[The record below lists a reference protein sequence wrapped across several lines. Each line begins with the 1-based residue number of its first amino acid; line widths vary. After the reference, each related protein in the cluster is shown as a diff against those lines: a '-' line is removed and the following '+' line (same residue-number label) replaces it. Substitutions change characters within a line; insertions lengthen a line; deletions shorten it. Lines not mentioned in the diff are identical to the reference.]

1 MFDKILRLKDLAHF
15 QTDNYILDL
24 YLLLTAV
31 IVVIL
36 MCKNHRE
43 DKFLRATN
51 YKHYGCDNN
60 SVSPKRT
67 RKTEKKSKRKGFKA
81 LSYAIAVSLAAVAL
95 VVPTTTLAPDVDA
108 FEDSRAASL
117 AVGSINDFSLVITDN
132 CVEETT
138 VPVTQEITTSAAAT
152 QKTTEKKTKSAKTA
166 KTAKKSE
173 ASQTSKKTESSKSEP
188 SESEVSQQIT
198 QSSASS
204 SASSSDDSSSASNS
218 SDYSY
223 TDNISDSSND
233 QSGYLVSISN
243 PDPSYSPSPVS
254 LSSYDREKLERLVMG
269 EGGSMGYAG
278 CALIAQSIRD
288 AMNRSNTTS
297 IDRIISE
304 YRYYGSTAYAPS
316 QEVKNAVSFIFD
328 QNGSAVQHR
337 VLCFYTGSSS
347 WHESQNYITSIGSVK
362 FFDLWY

>member
-1 MFDKILRLKDLAHF
+1 M
-15 QTDNYILDL
+15 
-24 YLLLTAV
+24 
-31 IVVIL
+31 
-36 MCKNHRE
+36 
-43 DKFLRATN
+43 RATN

-60 SVSPKRT
+60 SESSKRT
-67 RKTEKKSKRKGFKA
+67 RKPEKKSKRKGFKA
-81 LSYAIAVSLAAVAL
+81 LSYAIAVSLAAAAL

-117 AVGSINDFSLVITDN
+117 AVGNINDFSLVITDN

-138 VPVTQEITTSAAAT
+138 APVTQEITTSAATT
-152 QKTTEKKTKSAKTA
+152 QKTTEKETKSAKTA
-166 KTAKKSE
+166 KKKAES
-173 ASQTSKKTESSKSEP
+173 SQASKKAESLKSEP
-188 SESEVSQQIT
+188 SESETSSRTSQSYT
-198 QSSASS
+198 SYVD
-204 SASSSDDSSSASNS
+204 SSSDNSSSG
-218 SDYSY
+218 Y
-223 TDNISDSSND
+223 TDSTSSSSNY
-233 QSGYLVSISN
+233 QSGYLVSIAN

-269 EGGSMGYAG
+269 EGGSMGYTG

-304 YRYYGSTAYAPS
+304 YQYYGSTAYAPN
-316 QEVKNAVSFIFD
+316 QDVKDAVSFIFD

-337 VLCFYTGSSS
+337 VLCFYVGSSS
-347 WHESQNYITSIGSVK
+347 WHESQNYITSIGNVR

>member
-1 MFDKILRLKDLAHF
+1 
-15 QTDNYILDL
+15 
-24 YLLLTAV
+24 
-31 IVVIL
+31 

-60 SVSPKRT
+60 SESSKRT
-67 RKTEKKSKRKGFKA
+67 RKSEKKSKRKGFKV
-81 LSYAIAVSLAAVAL
+81 LSYAIAVSLAAAAL

-117 AVGSINDFSLVITDN
+117 AVGNINDFSLVITDN

-138 VPVTQEITTSAAAT
+138 APVTQEITTSAATT
-152 QKTTEKKTKSAKTA
+152 QKTTEKETKSAKTA
-166 KTAKKSE
+166 KKKAES
-173 ASQTSKKTESSKSEP
+173 SQASKKAESLKSEP
-188 SESEVSQQIT
+188 SESETSQSYT
-198 QSSASS
+198 SYVD
-204 SASSSDDSSSASNS
+204 SSSDNSSSASNS
-218 SDYSY
+218 SDYGY
-223 TDNISDSSND
+223 TDSN
-233 QSGYLVSISN
+233 QSGYLVSIAN

-269 EGGSMGYAG
+269 EGGSMGYTG

-304 YRYYGSTAYAPS
+304 YQYYGSTDYAPN
-316 QEVKNAVSFIFD
+316 QDVKDAVSFIFD

-337 VLCFYTGSSS
+337 VLCFYVGVSS
-347 WHESQNYITSIGSVK
+347 WHESQNYITSIGNVR

>member
-1 MFDKILRLKDLAHF
+1 M
-15 QTDNYILDL
+15 
-24 YLLLTAV
+24 
-31 IVVIL
+31 
-36 MCKNHRE
+36 
-43 DKFLRATN
+43 RATN

-60 SVSPKRT
+60 SESSKRT
-67 RKTEKKSKRKGFKA
+67 RKPEKMSKRKGFKA
-81 LSYAIAVSLAAVAL
+81 LSYAIAVSLAAAAL

-117 AVGSINDFSLVITDN
+117 AVGNINDFSLVITDN

-138 VPVTQEITTSAAAT
+138 APVTQEVTTSAATT
-152 QKTTEKKTKSAKTA
+152 QKTTEKETKSAK
-166 KTAKKSE
+166 KKAES
-173 ASQTSKKTESSKSEP
+173 SQASKKAESLKSEP
-188 SESEVSQQIT
+188 SESE
-198 QSSASS
+198 ASS
-204 SASSSDDSSSASNS
+204 QTSQSYTSYVDSSSDNSSSASNS
-218 SDYSY
+218 SDYGY
-223 TDNISDSSND
+223 TDNTSSSSNY
-233 QSGYLVSISN
+233 QSGYLVSIAN

-269 EGGSMGYAG
+269 EGGSMGYTG

-304 YRYYGSTAYAPS
+304 YQYYGSTACAPN
-316 QEVKNAVSFIFD
+316 QDVKDAVSFIFD

-337 VLCFYTGSSS
+337 VLCFYVGSSS
-347 WHESQNYITSIGSVK
+347 WHETQNYITSIGNVR

>member
-1 MFDKILRLKDLAHF
+1 M
-15 QTDNYILDL
+15 
-24 YLLLTAV
+24 
-31 IVVIL
+31 
-36 MCKNHRE
+36 
-43 DKFLRATN
+43 RATN

-60 SVSPKRT
+60 SESSKRT
-67 RKTEKKSKRKGFKA
+67 RKPEKKSKRKGFKA
-81 LSYAIAVSLAAVAL
+81 LSYAIAVSLAAAAL

-117 AVGSINDFSLVITDN
+117 AVGNINDFSLVITDN

-138 VPVTQEITTSAAAT
+138 APVTQEITT
-152 QKTTEKKTKSAKTA
+152 TEKETKSAKTA
-166 KTAKKSE
+166 KKKAES
-173 ASQTSKKTESSKSEP
+173 SQTSKKAESLKSEP
-188 SESEVSQQIT
+188 SESETSSRTSQSYT
-198 QSSASS
+198 SYVD
-204 SASSSDDSSSASNS
+204 SSSDNSSSASNS
-218 SDYSY
+218 SDYGY
-223 TDNISDSSND
+223 TDSTSSSSNS
-233 QSGYLVSISN
+233 QSGYLVSIAN

-269 EGGSMGYAG
+269 EGGSMGYTG

-304 YRYYGSTAYAPS
+304 YQYYGSTAYAPN
-316 QEVKNAVSFIFD
+316 QDVKNAVSFIFD

-337 VLCFYTGSSS
+337 VLCFYVGSSS
-347 WHESQNYITSIGSVK
+347 WHESQNYITSIGNVR

>member
-1 MFDKILRLKDLAHF
+1 M
-15 QTDNYILDL
+15 
-24 YLLLTAV
+24 AV
-31 IVVIL
+31 IVVTL

-81 LSYAIAVSLAAVAL
+81 LSYAIAVSLAAAAL

-117 AVGSINDFSLVITDN
+117 AVGNINDFSLVITDN

-138 VPVTQEITTSAAAT
+138 APVTQEITTSAATT
-152 QKTTEKKTKSAKTA
+152 QKTTEKETKSAKTA
-166 KTAKKSE
+166 KKTES
-173 ASQTSKKTESSKSEP
+173 SQASKKAESSKSEP
-188 SESEVSQQIT
+188 SESEVSQQT
-198 QSSASS
+198 SQSYTSYVDSS
-204 SASSSDDSSSASNS
+204 SSNSSSASNS
-218 SDYSY
+218 SDYGY
-223 TDNISDSSND
+223 TDNTSSSSSY

-243 PDPSYSPSPVS
+243 PDPSYNPSPVS
-254 LSSYDREKLERLVMG
+254 LSSYDREKLQRLVMG
-269 EGGSMGYAG
+269 EGGSMGYTG

-304 YRYYGSTAYAPS
+304 YQYYGSTAFAPN
-316 QEVKNAVSFIFD
+316 QDVKNAVSFIFD

-347 WHESQNYITSIGSVK
+347 WHESQNYITSIGSVR

>member
-1 MFDKILRLKDLAHF
+1 M
-15 QTDNYILDL
+15 
-24 YLLLTAV
+24 
-31 IVVIL
+31 
-36 MCKNHRE
+36 
-43 DKFLRATN
+43 RATN

-81 LSYAIAVSLAAVAL
+81 LSYAIAVSLAAAAL

-117 AVGSINDFSLVITDN
+117 AVGNINDFSLVITDN

-138 VPVTQEITTSAAAT
+138 AHVTQEITTSAATT
-152 QKTTEKKTKSAKTA
+152 QKTTEKETKSAKTA
-166 KTAKKSE
+166 KKTES
-173 ASQTSKKTESSKSEP
+173 SQASKKAESSKSEP
-188 SESEVSQQIT
+188 SESEVSQQT
-198 QSSASS
+198 SQSYTSYVDSS
-204 SASSSDDSSSASNS
+204 SSNSSSASNS
-218 SDYSY
+218 SDYGY
-223 TDNISDSSND
+223 TDNTSSSSSY

-269 EGGSMGYAG
+269 EGGSMGYTG

-304 YRYYGSTAYAPS
+304 YQYYGSTAFAPN
-316 QEVKNAVSFIFD
+316 QDVKNAVSFIFD

-347 WHESQNYITSIGSVK
+347 WHESQNYITSIGSVR

>member
-1 MFDKILRLKDLAHF
+1 M
-15 QTDNYILDL
+15 
-24 YLLLTAV
+24 
-31 IVVIL
+31 
-36 MCKNHRE
+36 
-43 DKFLRATN
+43 RATN

-60 SVSPKRT
+60 SESSKRT
-67 RKTEKKSKRKGFKA
+67 RKPEKKSKRKGFKA
-81 LSYAIAVSLAAVAL
+81 LSYAIAVSLAAAAL

-117 AVGSINDFSLVITDN
+117 AVGNINDFSLVITDN

-138 VPVTQEITTSAAAT
+138 APVTQEITTSVATT
-152 QKTTEKKTKSAKTA
+152 QKTTEKETKSAKTA
-166 KTAKKSE
+166 KKK
-173 ASQTSKKTESSKSEP
+173 AESLKSEP
-188 SESEVSQQIT
+188 SESETSNQTSQSYT
-198 QSSASS
+198 SYVD
-204 SASSSDDSSSASNS
+204 SSSDNSSSASNS
-218 SDYSY
+218 SDYGY
-223 TDNISDSSND
+223 TDSTSSSSNY
-233 QSGYLVSISN
+233 QSGYLVSIAN

-269 EGGSMGYAG
+269 EGGSMGYTG

-304 YRYYGSTAYAPS
+304 YQYYGSTAYAPN
-316 QEVKNAVSFIFD
+316 QDVKDAVSFIFD

-337 VLCFYTGSSS
+337 VLCFYVGSSS
-347 WHESQNYITSIGSVK
+347 WHESQNYITSIGNVR